1 MKNTLIKN
9 ASYVF
14 VFILFL
20 SSCQKKISKPQ
31 EQEEISTK
39 ANNNEQRG
47 HLQQTK
53 TFSSDVAVKWQ
64 DMQLQLMKAAP
75 TAAANVAFSRHYA
88 YTGITLYESVV
99 QGMPAYQSLASQL
112 NGGLTGMPQ
121 TLPGYAY
128 HWSASANAALAHITR
143 KMFPNASDAN
153 KAAIDALENALQ
165 QQYSNVISAEVITR
179 SADFGKAVA
188 KKISDWADTDGYK
201 EAFTADQNVKFTY
214 PSSVTPGPHL
224 WVAPAAWNIQTA
236 PYWGTLRR
244 MVPGSGNG
252 AQPAAPPTYS
262 TDPSSDFYKM
272 VKDVYDNS
280 PATGSANHN
289 MALWW
294 RDVPGTTTP
303 GHYVSILKQ
312 VLEHDKPSLDVA
324 ALAYAKA
331 GIMVYDASISTW
343 QTKFTYYLVRP
354 VTYIQTVLA
363 HNTWVPS
370 LVNTP
375 PHPEYPSAHSSLSAA
390 NAEAMTEVFGD
401 SHPCTDNT
409 FEYMWPGSTRSY
421 SSFNAIAEEAG
432 LSRLYGGIHYRNS
445 IEVGLWQG
453 RKVAENINSKLKFLK
468 E

>member
-9 ASYVF
+9 VCFVF
-14 VFILFL
+14 VFILFFA
-20 SSCQKKISKPQ
+20 SCQKQVSTPALP
-31 EQEEISTK
+31 EEISTA
-39 ANNNEQRG
+39 ANSQSKHG

-53 TFSSDVAVKWQ
+53 TFSSDVASKWLG
-64 DMQLQLMKAAP
+64 MQLQLMKAAP

-99 QGMPAYQSLASQL
+99 PGMPSFQSVASQL
-112 NGGLTGMPQ
+112 NGLSGLPQ
-121 TLPGYAY
+121 TTPGFGY
-128 HWSASANAALAHITR
+128 HWEASANAALASITR
-143 KMFPNASDAN
+143 KMFPAASDAN
-153 KAAIDALENALQ
+153 KAAIDALENTLQ
-165 QQYSNVISAEVITR
+165 QQYSSDASSDIINR
-179 SADFGKAVA
+179 SVDFGKAVA
-188 KKISDWADTDGYK
+188 QKVFEWASTDGYAA
-201 EAFTADQNVKFTY
+201 AFAANQNVAFTY
-214 PSSVTPGPHL
+214 PSNVTPGSHL
-224 WVAPAAWNIQTA
+224 WVPPAAWNIQTA
-236 PYWGTLRR
+236 PYWGNLRR
-244 MVPGSGNG
+244 IVPGSGNG
-252 AQPAAPPTYS
+252 AQPDAPPAYS
-262 TDPSSDFYKM
+262 TDPSSNFYKM
-272 VKDVYDNS
+272 VKEVYDMS
-280 PATGSANHN
+280 PVAGSPEIN

-312 VLEHDKPSLDVA
+312 VLENDKPTLDVA

-354 VTYIQTVLA
+354 VTYIQTVIG
-363 HNTWVPS
+363 HTTWAPS

-375 PHPEYPSAHSSLSAA
+375 PHPEYPSAHSTLSAA
-390 NAEAMTEVFGD
+390 NAEALTEVFGD
-401 SHPCTDNT
+401 DHAVTDNT

-445 IEVGLWQG
+445 IDVGLWQG
-453 RKVAENINSKLKFLK
+453 RKVANNIISTLKFLK